1 MLPSTNNRRPIITH
15 ENPKSP
21 ISEAYRTL
29 RTNIQFSAIDDEL
42 RVIMVT
48 SAGPGEGKSTTLT
61 NLAVAYAQADMK
73 VVVIDADLRKPT
85 MHHTFAVTNRW
96 GLTSILS
103 GQAQLSEV
111 VQHTYVNNLS
121 LITSGPIPP
130 NPSEMLASK
139 RMTALLE
146 ELKKVFDIILVDA
159 PPTLAV
165 TDSQIVATKCDGVLL
180 VVDSGKVKRD
190 MAIKAKANL
199 DHVKA
204 RILGVVL
211 NNMDRKNAESYYYYY
226 YGADESKK

>member
-29 RTNIQFSAIDDEL
+29 RTNIQFSAIDEEL

-61 NLAVAYAQADMK
+61 NLAVAYAQTDMK

-85 MHHTFAVTNRW
+85 MHHTFSVTNRW
-96 GLTSILS
+96 GLTSIIS
-103 GQAQLSEV
+103 GQAKLNEV
-111 VQHTYVNNLS
+111 VQQTYVDNLS

-146 ELKKVFDIILVDA
+146 DLKQSFDIILVDA

-165 TDSQIVATKCDGVLL
+165 TDSQIVATKCDGVIL

-226 YGADESKK
+226 YGTSESQK